1 MLTMDEWMFIRSY
14 SLVMDFKEQ
23 EVIEHAEKYGLSDL
37 LINADQLATSQEQR
51 ERYEALQHIVATA
64 PTLSIER
71 QDCSSPE
78 NAAKFAFAHIE
89 KHGKRE
95 HFLVLSLDSRLRLI
109 CIDTHSYGGLSSA
122 IVLPRDIF
130 RQALVNGAS
139 SVIVCHNHPTGDPKP
154 SQADMKSTKLLL
166 EGAQLLGI
174 RIEDHIIL
182 GDMGR
187 YYSFKQEGILFSLSR
202 DGYER

>member
-1 MLTMDEWMFIRSY
+1 VLTMDEWMFIRSY

-37 LINADQLATSQEQR
+37 LINADQLATSPEQR

-64 PTLSIER
+64 PTLSIDR
-71 QDCSSPE
+71 QDCSCPE

-130 RQALVNGAS
+130 RQALV
-139 SVIVCHNHPTGDPKP
+139 TGDPKP